1 MAFTAVVTASIY
13 GVNGNDWGNPMGVNM
28 GFPSQS
34 IIVRPVKTNPTDA
47 TVTMGGVT
55 MVSIIQVLVPS
66 IAVEGSPVGNPQ
78 YYSPT
83 AVATIITNSNA

>member
-13 GVNGNDWGNPMGVNM
+13 GVNLNDWGNVRGVSM

-55 MVSIIQVLVPS
+55 MNSIIQVLFPS
-66 IAVEGSPVGNPQ
+66 IAVEGNPAGQPQ
-78 YYSPT
+78 YYSDATVASLIT
-83 AVATIITNSNA
+83 ASNA

>member
-13 GVNGNDWGNPMGVNM
+13 GVNLNDWGNNMGVSM

-47 TVTMGGVT
+47 TVTMGGAT
-55 MVSIIQVLVPS
+55 MVSIIQVLAPTPT
-66 IAVEGSPVGNPQ
+66 EGSPVGQPQ

-83 AVATIITNSNA
+83 AVATIITASNA